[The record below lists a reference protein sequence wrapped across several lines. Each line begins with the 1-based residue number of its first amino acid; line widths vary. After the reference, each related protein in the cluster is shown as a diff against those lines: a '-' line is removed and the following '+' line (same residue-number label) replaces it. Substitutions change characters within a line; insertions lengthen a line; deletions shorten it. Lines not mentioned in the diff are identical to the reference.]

1 MAILLEETAS
11 LTSQNQITIPA
22 PIRRALKLQGG
33 HSKISFSMRK
43 DGTVILAKSAPRRK
57 KSAGDSALG
66 PFLKLLDEDMRRHP
80 ERIQP
85 MPIALYKK
93 ALRLA
98 GKVKV
103 DPYAPLPD
111 ED

>member
-33 HSKISFSMRK
+33 RSKISFSMRK
-43 DGTVILAKSAPRRK
+43 DGTVIIAKSAPRRK
-57 KSAGDSALG
+57 KAEGSALG
-66 PFLKLLDEDMRRHP
+66 PFLKLLDDDMRRHP

-85 MPIALYKK
+85 ISAAL
-93 ALRLA
+93 
-98 GKVKV
+98 VKRV
-103 DPYAPLPD
+103 QKLVRNVKIDFDAPLPG
-111 ED
+111 